1 LETDPNARTRWR
13 FAISLAATLV
23 ATGGCDRGGS
33 GEPPVASVGAYELGV
48 DEVVDLLVDH
58 ERLSAQVDVIESLA
72 ELWIDYTLLAEAAAR
87 DSTFGQLDLEPLVRR
102 RVEQTMIGQL
112 RDSVIQVDTSMTQDE
127 LRDLYES
134 RSPELRLRA
143 RHIMLTFP
151 VGASQAQRD
160 SVRAAMAEL
169 RRRIVAGES
178 FEALAREHSQ
188 DPGSALSGGD
198 LGYFGRGD
206 MVLPFEEALLALE
219 PGEVS
224 DVVQTPMGLHLIRLE
239 ERRVPDFVEVAPE
252 FRNSVRAQRFA
263 EAESTFV
270 AGLESRSAPELAD
283 GALEVTREMARAPG
297 TQLSGRAARRPL
309 VEWGGGAFTVG
320 ELQLVLR
327 SEGAPLRDQVAG
339 GTDEALTGFL
349 RGLARR
355 DMLVAE
361 AVASGLEPP
370 RARVDSMVADAAEQ
384 LRGAARALGLLELD
398 RAPGEPL
405 DQAVARAVEEA
416 LRRNLS
422 GATQVVPLGLVGF
435 QLRRGLP
442 VTVSESGVGQAILQI
457 GQVRAGR
464 GASALE
470 GTTDSAAQPPDTAGP

>member
-1 LETDPNARTRWR
+1 
-13 FAISLAATLV
+13 
-23 ATGGCDRGGS
+23 
-33 GEPPVASVGAYELGV
+33 
-48 DEVVDLLVDH
+48 
-58 ERLSAQVDVIESLA
+58 
-72 ELWIDYTLLAEAAAR
+72 
-87 DSTFGQLDLEPLVRR
+87 
-102 RVEQTMIGQL
+102 
-112 RDSVIQVDTSMTQDE
+112 
-127 LRDLYES
+127 
-134 RSPELRLRA
+134 
-143 RHIMLTFP
+143 

-270 AGLESRSAPELAD
+270 AGLESRSPPELAD

-327 SEGAPLRDQVAG
+327 SEGPPLRDQVAG

-422 GATQVVPLGLVGF
+422 GATQVVPLGLIGF

-464 GASALE
+464 GPSALE